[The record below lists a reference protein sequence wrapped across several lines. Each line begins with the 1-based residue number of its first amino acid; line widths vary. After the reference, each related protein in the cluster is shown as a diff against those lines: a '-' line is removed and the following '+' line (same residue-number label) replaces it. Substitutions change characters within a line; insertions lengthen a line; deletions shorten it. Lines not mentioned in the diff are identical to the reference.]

1 MWFAWSLGCPTH
13 FTSRLTNFPLSSSSS
28 MDVKYSQML
37 TQTIVAYTMISSLAA
52 ISSSNSSLLLEEFKS
67 KCVKINSIDGKWI
80 EPWKRKMKSDSL
92 NPKKS
97 FKSLHTPKWNG
108 KLKTFKWNEIEN
120 KKEKMGSLPLIYHQR
135 N

>member
-1 MWFAWSLGCPTH
+1 
-13 FTSRLTNFPLSSSSS
+13 

-80 EPWKRKMKSDSL
+80 EP
-92 NPKKS
+92 
-97 FKSLHTPKWNG
+97 
-108 KLKTFKWNEIEN
+108 
-120 KKEKMGSLPLIYHQR
+120 
-135 N
+135 